1 MKIAPILRC
10 LQPLLVHVLEKYAN
24 VTQTFVRLVYF
35 TPNLHNLDQNVMK
48 SNMEF
53 LQMRLD
59 FTNFVIT
66 GPSTNTNSVMNA
78 VGGANG
84 GATGKDV
91 SLRGNCFTDVF
102 TVSSSSV
109 PTLCGTL
116 TGDHRKLPKIFLG
129 IPIATFWGS
138 IQ

>member
-1 MKIAPILRC
+1 
-10 LQPLLVHVLEKYAN
+10 
-24 VTQTFVRLVYF
+24 
-35 TPNLHNLDQNVMK
+35 
-48 SNMEF
+48 
-53 LQMRLD
+53 MRLD

-116 TGDHRKLPKIFLG
+116 TGDHRKLPKIILG
-129 IPIATFWGS
+129 IPIASFWGS

>member
-1 MKIAPILRC
+1 
-10 LQPLLVHVLEKYAN
+10 
-24 VTQTFVRLVYF
+24 
-35 TPNLHNLDQNVMK
+35 
-48 SNMEF
+48 
-53 LQMRLD
+53 MRLD

-116 TGDHRKLPKIFLG
+116 TGDHRKLPKITLG
-129 IPIATFWGS
+129 IPIASFWGS